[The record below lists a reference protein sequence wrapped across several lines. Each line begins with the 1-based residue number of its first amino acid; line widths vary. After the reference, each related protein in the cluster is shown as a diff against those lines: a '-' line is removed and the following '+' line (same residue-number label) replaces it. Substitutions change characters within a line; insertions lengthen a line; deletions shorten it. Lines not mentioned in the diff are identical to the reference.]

1 MNRIGR
7 TTIYAIP
14 VIVVLLLT
22 WQFSWIALKAAS
34 VNRWA
39 SWVCCHG
46 VAGTLYFG
54 PGGVFYW
61 TGGIRHARRVNLANL

>member
-34 VNRWA
+34 VTGWSFWSQGSIGLKRMA
-39 SWVCCHG
+39 
-46 VAGTLYFG
+46 
-54 PGGVFYW
+54 VFFS
-61 TGGIRHARRVNLANL
+61 L